1 MHTIVARKDSKAG
14 LYAIKAVQ
22 KCTSSSRLLKH
33 IRSEQACLRMVTED
47 GDCYFLPKLHKSF
60 QDESRLYMVLVWTR
74 LCIEFI
80 PIVSDYP
87 IHRIPSP
94 VEVLQHRL
102 GKKVI
107 SAQRKPDS
115 TPWKS

>member
-60 QDESRLYMVLVWTR
+60 QDESRLYMVLVRTR
-74 LCIEFI
+74 LRVRF
-80 PIVSDYP
+80 VSIISDCL
-87 IHRIPSP
+87 HRIPSL
-94 VEVLQHRL
+94 VEVSQHRL
-102 GKKVI
+102 GKKVT